1 MPRFIAFHPARFLI
15 VLVMLVLG
23 LLLIFLLF
31 QQTGFPAMEIGC
43 PLGMD
48 TALILLV
55 SIAPSLDPT
64 SSALKDMR

>member
-31 QQTGFPAMEIGC
+31 QQTGFPAIEIGC
-43 PLGMD
+43 PRDGYSVD
-48 TALILLV
+48 IAGVNRALPRSDIKRL
-55 SIAPSLDPT
+55 SRT
-64 SSALKDMR
+64 